1 MLPPVVNGGVASG
14 VFMPYRRSS
23 YSIQRREASRIVSQA
38 AIKDPALQESVNIL
52 TKGRIAVILQNRF
65 GTFDLRVINSYD
77 VGEVL
82 SDSLGRGT
90 LQKVDALE

>member
-1 MLPPVVNGGVASG
+1 
-14 VFMPYRRSS
+14 MPHRKSTYL
-23 YSIQRREASRIVSQA
+23 IQRRESARIVSQA
-38 AIKDPALQESVNIL
+38 AIRDPGIQESINLL

-65 GTFDLRVINSYD
+65 GRFELEVVNSYD